1 MESLNRDYSDDWT
14 ARILVVDDEETVCE
28 ALAHLLRQMRYTAD
42 TATSGEE
49 AIEMIREIHYDLIL
63 LDLVLPEMSG
73 QDTFDLIRRID
84 TGIPIIIITGY
95 GSIESAVE
103 FLKNGAVD
111 YFAKPIHP
119 EEFKFRINRALE
131 EKKLRQQAI
140 TDLKT
145 QLFNHSYFET
155 RLEEELRR
163 SERYGHSISL
173 LMLDLDNFKNYN
185 DSHGHLAGD
194 QVLRQ
199 VGTVLK
205 RVMRNSDI
213 PCRFGGEEFSV
224 ILPETDPP
232 GAQRV
237 AETIRANIQNL
248 SFDSLLPGEKN
259 RVTISVGVASCSA
272 HSDSNGG
279 YGMNL
284 IIESADRAL
293 FEAKRTG
300 KNRVCVADGLCVGMN
315 QG

>member
-1 MESLNRDYSDDWT
+1 MESLNGDFSGNWT
-14 ARILVVDDEETVCE
+14 ARVLVVDDEKAVCE
-28 ALAHLLRQMRYTAD
+28 ALAHLLVQMRCTAD
-42 TATSGEE
+42 AATSGEE
-49 AIEMIREIHYDLIL
+49 AVEMVREVHYDLIL
-63 LDLVLPEMSG
+63 LDLMLPGMSG
-73 QDTFDLIRRID
+73 QDTFDLISRID
-84 TGIPIIIITGY
+84 PGIPIIIITGY

-111 YFAKPIHP
+111 YFTKPIHP

-145 QLFNHSYFET
+145 QLFSYNYFEK

-163 SERYGHSISL
+163 AERYGHSISL

-205 RVMRNSDI
+205 KVMRNSDI

-224 ILPETDPP
+224 ILPETDPL
-232 GAQRV
+232 GARKV

-248 SFDSLLPGEKN
+248 SFDGLLPGEKN
-259 RVTISVGVASCSA
+259 GVTISVGVASCSA
-272 HSDSNGG
+272 DNDSNGR
-279 YGMNL
+279 YDMNL
-284 IIESADRAL
+284 IIENADRAL

-300 KNRVCVADGLCVGMN
+300 KNRVCVADGLCAGMS